1 MAKSG
6 NYELAIKI
14 AGKVDPS
21 LKAATKAASGEF
33 SKMQSVAKTAMKGV
47 AVGAAAAATA
57 LVAIGTAAVNAY
69 AEYEKAANGLAA
81 ATGATGEEL
90 EGLKDAMETVYTNN
104 YGDSL
109 EDVADAVALVDK
121 NLKGLSD
128 EELVNVT
135 EAAFALQ
142 DAFDYSVEESSRAA
156 AAITKNF
163 GVSAEEAYGLIA
175 AGAQNGLDYSGEMI
189 DTINEYSSQF
199 SKLGFTADGMF
210 QLMQSGA
217 DSTAWNLDKVGDAV
231 KEFSIRSIDGSKTTV
246 AAFESLGYNA
256 GEMMATF
263 AAGGQ
268 GANDAFFEVID
279 TLMTVEDQVERDA
292 LGVALFGT
300 QWEDLGTEAIQ
311 AMADA
316 SNAAYD
322 TQDALAQIN
331 AVQYNDLESQLE
343 GVKRQG
349 EAILRS
355 VGEQLMPYILEA
367 LSYVSSTLLPA
378 VEGLLPSIM
387 SSISALLPAI
397 SELLPIVVEFGA
409 QLMNDIVPILVDL
422 ISAVMPTLSSLLKS
436 LLPVVMQL
444 ISTILPPIVSLIGQL
459 LPPLMQIVDAILPVV
474 TALIQALGPILTA
487 LFAALTPVFDL
498 LTAILPP
505 IANIISMLTPII
517 SLIGQLVTTI
527 ISGLAPVIQFISE
540 LIGTVL
546 NTAFAAITPII
557 EGVIGIFGGL
567 IDFITN
573 VFSGNWSGAWQ
584 AIVDVFGNVFGT
596 IANIAKVPINAVI
609 SGINWCIEKI
619 NGISVTVPDWVPG
632 LGGKTFGFSIPSIPL
647 LAEGGIATGA
657 TLAMVG
663 EGQEPE
669 AILPLSKLAGML
681 EGQSGGAGGSFSQ
694 SDTISF
700 SPVFNFYGGVSK
712 DEATEAGRISFAEFK
727 RLYDQMMS
735 ENRRKNFSMA

>member
-474 TALIQALGPILTA
+474 
-487 LFAALTPVFDL
+487 FDL

-647 LAEGGIATGA
+647 LADGGIATGA

>member
-47 AVGAAAAATA
+47 AVGAVAAATA

-156 AAITKNF
+156 ATITKNF

-517 SLIGQLVTTI
+517 SLIGQLVTII

>member
-436 LLPVVMQL
+436 LLPVV
-444 ISTILPPIVSLIGQL
+444 
-459 LPPLMQIVDAILPVV
+459 

-681 EGQSGGAGGSFSQ
+681 EGQSGGVGGSFSQ